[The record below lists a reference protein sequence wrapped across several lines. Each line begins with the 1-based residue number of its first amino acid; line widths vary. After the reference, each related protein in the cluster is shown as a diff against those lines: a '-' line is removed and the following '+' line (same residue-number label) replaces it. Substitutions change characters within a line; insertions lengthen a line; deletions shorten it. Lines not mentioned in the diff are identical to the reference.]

1 MSAPR
6 TAPTDVPAGY
16 RLHATLDLKEDPR
29 AAAVIQVGFASAVAA
44 LIAVALLLDLPF
56 DGSWHPAVVAAITAA
71 ACVAYMV
78 VHEAT
83 HGTALWWLTKVRP
96 TFAVRLPYLVT
107 GSPALISRRQA
118 IAIALA
124 PVVLWGL
131 VLLTLLRDL
140 PAELFLTV
148 YVVLVLNVAGSAGD
162 ALQAYAFARLPADA
176 LIRDD
181 GRVTTVYLPDR

>member
-1 MSAPR
+1 MSAAS
-6 TAPTDVPAGY
+6 TAPTEVPVGY
-16 RLHATLDLKEDPR
+16 RLHSTLDLKEDPR
-29 AAAVIQVGFASAVAA
+29 AAVTIQVGFAAAVAGLVA
-44 LIAVALLLDLPF
+44 AALLLDLPL
-56 DGSWHPAVVAAITAA
+56 DGSWHPAVVAAVTVA
-71 ACVAYMV
+71 ACVVYMV

-83 HGTALWWLTKVRP
+83 HGAVLWWLTKVRP

-118 IAIALA
+118 VVVALT

-131 VLLTLLRDL
+131 VLLDLLRDL

-162 ALQAYAFARLPADA
+162 ALQAHAFARLPADA
-176 LIRDD
+176 LVRDD
-181 GRVTTVYLPDR
+181 GRVTEVFLPDR